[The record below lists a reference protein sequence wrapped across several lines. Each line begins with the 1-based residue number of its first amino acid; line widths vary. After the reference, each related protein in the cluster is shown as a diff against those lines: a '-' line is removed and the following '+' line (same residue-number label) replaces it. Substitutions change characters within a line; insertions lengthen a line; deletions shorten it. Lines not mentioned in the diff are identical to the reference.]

1 MRRRSG
7 IALVGLLSA
16 LVLVAGCGGNGSK
29 ADHGAAKIVP
39 ATAPIYIALNT
50 DESSDQWQALKA
62 LAAKFPGKQKAVDS
76 VEGSLRSDSGLDFA
90 KDIAPALGPEIDFV
104 WLDLKGN
111 GDHVVG
117 LMQPKSVSAF
127 EKLVAKGNKKD
138 PAGKLLYEKVG
149 DWEIMADTRTMI
161 DRFKTQS
168 KAATAF
174 LAGDRSFSGAMKA
187 VSSDD
192 LLRVYVNGQETE
204 NAIRQQGGQ
213 DIAKV
218 VNKAGKLDWI
228 VAGVGASPDGIRF
241 DAVVRGTP
249 GKLLKGNG
257 GQVLFHPK
265 LPGSVPADTIVY
277 FSFHGSKNMFSG
289 LDKGIP
295 QLAQKN
301 MAPVRKLVRELG
313 ALLEGENAIYV
324 RQPPPG
330 SKVPE
335 ITLLAAPGPNVDG
348 ATKLDAILNDPKLN
362 LNRRP
367 YGRMIGDTSA
377 RELDFDSFKLDYAE
391 VAHKLVLTDTP
402 AGIQALA
409 NPKATLAQA
418 PTYTD
423 AAKDSGLPD
432 KTQGFL
438 YVNVRGGLAL
448 GQKLAGAP
456 IPKSV
461 KRNLG
466 PLRSA
471 IEYGVS
477 RPSEIQITFFLRIQ

>member
-1 MRRRSG
+1 M
-7 IALVGLLSA
+7 ALVGLLSTVA
-16 LVLVAGCGGNGSK
+16 VLAGCGGGGGSR
-29 ADHGAAKIVP
+29 AGEGAAKIVP
-39 ATAPIYIALNT
+39 ATAPVYIALNT
-50 DESSDQWQALKA
+50 DEGSEQWQALKA
-62 LAAKFPGKQKAVDS
+62 LAARFPGKQKAVDS
-76 VEGSLRSDSGLDFA
+76 VESSLRRASSLDYR
-90 KDIAPALGPEIDFV
+90 KDIEPALGPEIDFA
-104 WLDLKGN
+104 WLDLNGN

-117 LMQPKSVSAF
+117 LMQPKSMSAF
-127 EKLVAKGNKKD
+127 EKLVAKGNQKD
-138 PAGKLLYEKVG
+138 PTSKLLYERVG
-149 DWEIMADTRTMI
+149 DWVVMADTQTMI
-161 DRFKTQS
+161 DRFKAQS
-168 KAATAF
+168 KAAAGF
-174 LAGDRSFSGAMKA
+174 LADDNSFTGAMKA

-192 LLRVYVNGQETE
+192 LLRVYVNGTQTE
-204 NAIRQQGGQ
+204 DAIRRQGGQ
-213 DIAKV
+213 EVAKV
-218 VNKAGKLDWI
+218 VDRAGKLDWV

-249 GKLLKGNG
+249 GKLLHGNG

-277 FSFHGSKNMFSG
+277 FSFHGSKDMFSG

-295 QLAQKN
+295 QLAQN
-301 MAPVRKLVRELG
+301 GMTPVRRLVRELG
-313 ALLEGENAIYV
+313 SVLEGENAIYV

-335 ITLLAAPGPNVDG
+335 ITLLADPGPDVDG
-348 ATKLDAILNDPKLN
+348 ASKLDQILNDPNLN

-367 YGRMIGDTSA
+367 YGRMIGDVAA

-391 VAHKLVLTDTP
+391 VAHKLVLTDAP
-402 AGIQALA
+402 SGIQALSNA
-409 NPKATLAQA
+409 ALGHPKATLAEA
-418 PTYTD
+418 PSYTD

-432 KTQGFL
+432 RTQGFL

-456 IPKSV
+456 IPSSV

-471 IEYGVS
+471 MEYGVT